1 MFKKFALTAAT
12 VALAL
17 GATAVTAVPA
27 SATTPTATSS
37 STVRAVASSASYSDT
52 DVIGFLA
59 TGTGAI
65 AREFPN
71 LVPYIPVADGQA
83 PTRAQI
89 SELTTLLKGV
99 DPKLHSRIT
108 VKLQSG
114 DPYVTAA
121 ALQAYRTDVKAL
133 AKTDA
138 STVDGTFTGDCLV
151 VLAAGVL
158 LYLAVATKVWYA
170 GSSTGTDGTQEF
182 AAALATSFQQ

>member
-1 MFKKFALTAAT
+1 MFKKIALTAAT

-17 GATAVTAVPA
+17 GATAVAAVPA
-27 SATTPTATSS
+27 SATTATSS
-37 STVRAVASSASYSDT
+37 SAVGAVASSASYSDV
-52 DVIGFLA
+52 DVVGFLA

-65 AREFPN
+65 ARQFPN

-89 SELTTLLKGV
+89 TELTSLLKSV

-121 ALQAYRTDVKAL
+121 ALQAYRSDVKAL
-133 AKTDA
+133 AKSDA
-138 STVDGTFTGDCLV
+138 KTVDGTFTGDCLV